1 MLCINLFLVIVFT
14 NRLIILRLSQSHY
27 ILLKIVNLPILRIDY
42 ILLFSLDT
50 LDLITVLLCY
60 PISILIHRV
69 DLGL

>member
-1 MLCINLFLVIVFT
+1 LCINLFLVIVFT
-14 NRLIILRLSQSHY
+14 NRLIILRLSQTHY
-27 ILLKIVNLPILRIDY
+27 FLLKIVNLPILGIDY

-60 PISILIHRV
+60 PISIQIHRV